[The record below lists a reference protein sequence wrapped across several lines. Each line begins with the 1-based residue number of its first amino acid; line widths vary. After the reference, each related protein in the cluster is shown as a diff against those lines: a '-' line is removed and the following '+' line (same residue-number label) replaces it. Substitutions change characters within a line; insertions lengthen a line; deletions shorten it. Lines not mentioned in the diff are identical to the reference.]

1 MPKAPSQRGLASRS
15 DDWGSSG
22 KNPFRLL
29 PLVAATFPKGTAEPS
44 QSKPDGFASSPEG
57 GALFVLTG
65 RCKKAPPSGELANA
79 VSLRGFVLRQAS
91 SPSQSSPIGLASSP
105 KGRASG
111 ETASF
116 AGKPGT
122 LPPRKPPLPSS
133 PAAMPPSPRGRL
145 NPLSHGLRRA
155 SSPEG
160 GALLV
165 LTDR

>member
-1 MPKAPSQRGLASRS
+1 MQIFGFWGRALPEIVRLREGTPSVIACG
-15 DDWGSSG
+15 D
-22 KNPFRLL
+22 
-29 PLVAATFPKGTAEPS
+29 ATFPKGTAEPS